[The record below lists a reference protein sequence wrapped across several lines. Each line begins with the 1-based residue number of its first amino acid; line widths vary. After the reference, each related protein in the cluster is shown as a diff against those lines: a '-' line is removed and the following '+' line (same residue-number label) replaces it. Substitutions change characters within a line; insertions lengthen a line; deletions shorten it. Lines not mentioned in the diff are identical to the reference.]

1 MMRRIATQLAELILG
16 RRPGRAAGDSD
27 LGHVDPADLQGGFSL
42 RWGVSPEA
50 DQPGGNRSGGNRSG
64 LSWSFHAAPV
74 ASRIFKIDEA
84 QLQAARE
91 AHEAGDSWEQI
102 SRRVN
107 PEYDSLSPL
116 EQDFYRRA
124 LQMAVEEEPRSS

>member
-1 MMRRIATQLAELILG
+1 MMRRIATQLAELVLG

-27 LGHVDPADLQGGFSL
+27 AGHVDPADLQGGFSL
-42 RWGVSPEA
+42 RWGAPPEE
-50 DQPGGNRSGGNRSG
+50 DQPGRKPSG
-64 LSWSFHAAPV
+64 LSWSFQSAPV
-74 ASRIFKIDEA
+74 ASRIFRVDEA

-102 SRRVN
+102 CRRVN

-124 LQMAVEEEPRSS
+124 LQMAVEEEPRS

>member
-1 MMRRIATQLAELILG
+1 MMRRIATQLAELIMR

-27 LGHVDPADLQGGFSL
+27 VGHVDPAELQGGFSL
-42 RWGVSPEA
+42 RWGASPEE
-50 DQPGGNRSGGNRSG
+50 DQPGRKRSG
-64 LSWSFHAAPV
+64 LSWSYQSAPV
-74 ASRIFKIDEA
+74 ASRIFRIDEA

-91 AHEAGDSWEQI
+91 AHDAGDSWEQI

-116 EQDFYRRA
+116 E
-124 LQMAVEEEPRSS
+124 